1 MNTGEKRT
9 AAQIVTRGLFAVY
22 ALWMAWLLFGQ
33 RFGTQ
38 IYSQQLARSLNLK
51 PFATVGMY
59 WRLLTGGENSVFWR
73 HAVINL
79 AGNVGM
85 FVPLGFFLPRI
96 FPRVR
101 KFLSTFFLCLLSIV
115 AVEII
120 QYFTMLGAC
129 DIDDLILNMIGICV
143 GYLLSKLKGY

>member
-1 MNTGEKRT
+1 MSAERKRST
-9 AAQIVTRGLFAVY
+9 AQILTRLLFVAY
-22 ALWMAWLLFGQ
+22 ALWMLWLLFGQ

-51 PFATVGMY
+51 PFATIDMY
-59 WRLLTGGENSVFWR
+59 RKLLVSSNSKLFLR

-79 AGNVGM
+79 AGNVAM

-96 FPRVR
+96 FPEFRR
-101 KFLSTFFLCLLSIV
+101 FFATFFFCLLLI
-115 AVEII
+115 ATVEVF

-129 DIDDLILNMIGICV
+129 DVDDIMLNMIGISI
-143 GYLLSKLKGY
+143 GYVLSKLKRY